1 MGVKAK
7 KFTNAAAV
15 IKDGVQR
22 KQTDKQIKARV
33 RRAFPD
39 YASLEKVRR
48 WACNHPEWV
57 AGKYAPG
64 KNGKKK
70 AR

>member
-1 MGVKAK
+1 MAVKK
-7 KFTNAAAV
+7 KFTNAATV

-39 YASLEKVRR
+39 YGSLDKVVR
-48 WACNHPEWV
+48 WARAHPEWV
-57 AGKYAPG
+57 RGEYGK
-64 KNGKKK
+64 KNGKRK